1 MEARRAKTGRSQGLV
16 HDSCPRRGELANL
29 RIQEIPGD
37 LVTPGLQRRSL
48 PVYSDFFADF
58 SAHRAHVTAPQ
69 VALACRPAY
78 RSW

>member
-1 MEARRAKTGRSQGLV
+1 MEARRAKTGRSRGLV
-16 HDSCPRRGELANL
+16 HDSCARRAEPASL
-29 RIQEIPGD
+29 RIQEIPRA
-37 LVTPGLQRRSL
+37 LAMPGLQRGRL
-48 PVYSDFFADF
+48 LVFSDFFADF